1 VLHHLTQAIG
11 GARHRDVRNFAEG
24 GALQLGQRGEM
35 ARSSSEPY
43 TQEELAEALETAL
56 THRGSTSH

>member
-1 VLHHLTQAIG
+1 LA
-11 GARHRDVRNFAEG
+11 ARCHRDVRNFAEG